1 MVALVCKLEPQF
13 LELIEEKLPQVEKLF
28 LACEGDAPIPEIDQG
43 RVIPVPIK
51 NLKELEE
58 LYQLL
63 ERETNQFRDG
73 IILITN
79 WCKWWIE
86 VLKEIGV
93 PFREVYKVVDGEFIN
108 LTSQLDL
115 IQLTRD
121 IEVFLESW
129 FFPNPRRGEVL
140 PLRKDLAILSTKLR
154 EGNVRNVWKNVD
166 SIKNLLR
173 ELKSV
178 GEEGGYL
185 FLPKRTQE
193 MMEKLER
200 ELNYIYALSK
210 IGERE
215 PCRSLYRFADIYY
228 QKGEYALSVN
238 FLYNSILCY
247 LDQVV
252 DPSFEVCKMGL
263 AEVTRDRGIEWQE
276 CLRHSL
282 THLKG
287 CTRRWFR
294 EIKGCKEFRE
304 RVIGVTQL
312 RNALYY
318 QLFNLQLPPKEL
330 RQRLQEHLEFFRE
343 YLNPTGEGRKRTRER
358 EEVNGDTPSPK
369 NSPTPPVESTDQ

>member
-1 MVALVCKLEPQF
+1 
-13 LELIEEKLPQVEKLF
+13 
-28 LACEGDAPIPEIDQG
+28 
-43 RVIPVPIK
+43 
-51 NLKELEE
+51 LKELEE

-93 PFREVYKVVDGEFIN
+93 PFREVYKVVDGEFLN